1 MSDYLSGLAM
11 TVKSYRGY
19 IGLTSHSCIFSIFA
33 PLSNGK
39 DSQVLTEYD
48 RCVGNLYLQAPVVT
62 L

>member
-1 MSDYLSGLAM
+1 M